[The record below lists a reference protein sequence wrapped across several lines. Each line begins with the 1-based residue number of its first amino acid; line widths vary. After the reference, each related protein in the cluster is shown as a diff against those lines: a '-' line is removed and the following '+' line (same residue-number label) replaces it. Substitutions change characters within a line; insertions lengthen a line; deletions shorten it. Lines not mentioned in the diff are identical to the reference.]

1 LPLDDPGK
9 AVVRR
14 YSASGS
20 WWQRLLLATLFLGV
34 GFVAGVYLQPFP
46 TRTVLDLVGLQPPAA
61 TAPQAGSPMANEV
74 PAQDVVAL
82 GRLRPDGGVLA
93 LALPSGAGDARI
105 ARLLVSEGQQVEAGE
120 TVAELD
126 NMAILLAAK
135 DSMEFS
141 LAVQQVS
148 LEQVRTT
155 MLASLAEARAN
166 HLAAEA
172 TLSLA
177 NEALVRQSR
186 LAASNSTTQVLVE
199 EARANALKARA
210 DFDRTAA
217 LAGRFS
223 GAESGQLSDIVLAA
237 RNVDLARSN
246 LMRAEANLTSARVV
260 APRAGRVLDIHAR
273 VGEKPST
280 NGVVTIGD
288 VTQMTAELEVYQTNV
303 GKIALGQAV
312 TMTAQALPVSLKG
325 TVTRIGQI
333 VGHQSVMSTEP
344 AANADARV
352 VRVTVTLDAESS
364 TVARSYTHL
373 EIVGRVRAKAR

>member
-1 LPLDDPGK
+1 MPLDDPGK
-9 AVVRR
+9 AVVLR
-14 YSASGS
+14 YFAGGS
-20 WWQRLLLATLFLGV
+20 WWQRLLLATLLLGV
-34 GFVAGVYLQPFP
+34 GFTAGIYWQPSSI
-46 TRTVLDLVGLQPPAA
+46 RALLDLVLQPPTQTSPHAE
-61 TAPQAGSPMANEV
+61 SPMESEA
-74 PAQDVVAL
+74 AARDVVAL

-105 ARLLVSEGQQVEAGE
+105 ARLLVSEGQQVDTGE

-126 NMAILLAAK
+126 NMATLLAAK
-135 DSMEFS
+135 DSARVN
-141 LAVQQVS
+141 LAVQQAS
-148 LEQVRTT
+148 IDQVRTT

-166 HLAAEA
+166 HLAAGA

-177 NEALVRQSR
+177 NEALVRQNR
-186 LAASNSTTQVLVE
+186 LAASNSTTQVLIE
-199 EARANALKARA
+199 EARAEALKAQA
-210 DFDRTAA
+210 EFDRTAA
-217 LAGRFS
+217 LAVRFS
-223 GAESGQLSDIVLAA
+223 GAESGALSDIVLAA

-246 LMRAEANLTSARVV
+246 LMRAEADLASARVV
-260 APRAGRVLDIHAR
+260 APRAGRVLEIHAG

-303 GKIALGQAV
+303 GEIALGQAV
-312 TMTAQALPVSLKG
+312 TMTAQALPVPLKG
-325 TVTRIGQI
+325 KVTRIGEI

-373 EIVGRVRAKAR
+373 EIIGRVRTKAR

>member
-1 LPLDDPGK
+1 M
-9 AVVRR
+9 
-14 YSASGS
+14 
-20 WWQRLLLATLFLGV
+20 
-34 GFVAGVYLQPFP
+34 AGIYLQPSL
-46 TRTVLDLVGLQPPAA
+46 TRAVLDAGGLHPQSD
-61 TAPQAGSPMANEV
+61 TALQAGNPMASEV

-82 GRLRPDGGVLA
+82 GRLRPEGGVLA
-93 LALPSGAGDARI
+93 LALPSGAGDARV

-120 TVAELD
+120 TIAELD
-126 NMAILLAAK
+126 NIAILLAAK

-141 LAVQQVS
+141 LAVQQAS

-166 HLAAEA
+166 HLAAGA

-177 NEALVRQSR
+177 NEALVRQNR
-186 LAASNSTTQVLVE
+186 LAARNATTQVLVE
-199 EARANALKARA
+199 VARANVITARA
-210 DFDRTAA
+210 EFDRTAA

-246 LMRAEANLTSARVV
+246 LMRAEADLTSARVV
-260 APRAGRVLDIHAR
+260 APMAGRVLEVHTR

-288 VTQMTAELEVYQTNV
+288 VTRMTAELEVYQTNV
-303 GKIALGQAV
+303 GQIALGQAV
-312 TMTAQALPVSLKG
+312 TMTARALPVPLKG

-364 TVARSYTHL
+364 AVARSYTHL
-373 EIVGRVRAKAR
+373 EIVSRIRAKAR